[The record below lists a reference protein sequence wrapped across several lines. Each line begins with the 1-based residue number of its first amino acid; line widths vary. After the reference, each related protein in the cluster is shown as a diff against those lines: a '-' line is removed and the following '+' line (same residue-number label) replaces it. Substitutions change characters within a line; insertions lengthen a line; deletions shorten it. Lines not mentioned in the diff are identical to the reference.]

1 MIIFWPLGT
10 DLLVNKIIRVS
21 GWSQEDDGGEP
32 GNARR
37 TFRNKFY
44 SNNFLQ
50 CPIRNLYIIIAL
62 FFLIIKMMWTN
73 FGCWFSHLFIPSL
86 LLFLTV
92 FLVFRTQSVHERIVS
107 LFYCNNNKSHSQ
119 CLVET
124 NTGVFMG
131 QWHFPKSTLVNP
143 PRWSRQVWPIFQQMF
158 ESNITAVFKNCGQK
172 YPTIN

>member
-37 TFRNKFY
+37 TFRSKFY
-44 SNNFLQ
+44 NNNFLQ

-73 FGCWFSHLFIPSL
+73 FGCWFFSFIYSL
-86 LLFLTV
+86 VATFFDRLSCFSYTI
-92 FLVFRTQSVHERIVS
+92 RT
-107 LFYCNNNKSHSQ
+107 
-119 CLVET
+119 
-124 NTGVFMG
+124 
-131 QWHFPKSTLVNP
+131 W
-143 PRWSRQVWPIFQQMF
+143 
-158 ESNITAVFKNCGQK
+158 KNCFIILLPIMILNVIVHGQNVLLRRRGHCLK
-172 YPTIN
+172 YSVFYELIGLKNMQKQQYLMMTRQPWYTEK

>member
-1 MIIFWPLGT
+1 MH
-10 DLLVNKIIRVS
+10 
-21 GWSQEDDGGEP
+21 
-32 GNARR
+32 
-37 TFRNKFY
+37 Y
-44 SNNFLQ
+44 
-50 CPIRNLYIIIAL
+50 
-62 FFLIIKMMWTN
+62 FFLSLKWCEQILVVD
-73 FGCWFSHLFIPSL
+73 FSHLFIPSL

-92 FLVFRTQSVHERIVS
+92 FLVFRTQSIHERIVS

-131 QWHFPKSTLVNP
+131 QWHFHKSTLVNP

-172 YPTIN
+172 YPTINSLFRKKSFLLYLKTKRNASKFDMFVEKENPRSFFHFSFRAFLSFTLWMPRSMST